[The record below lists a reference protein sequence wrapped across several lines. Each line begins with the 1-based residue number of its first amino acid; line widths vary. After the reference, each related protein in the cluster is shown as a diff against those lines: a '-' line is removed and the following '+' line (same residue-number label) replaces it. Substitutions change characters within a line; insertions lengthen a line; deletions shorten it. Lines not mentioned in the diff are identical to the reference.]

1 MRIAVLPGDGIGP
14 EVTLAALEVLAAA
27 KRNFALDVGVEHHA
41 IGLAALE
48 KFGTTLPEAAIARAR
63 AADGVILGPVSTF
76 DYPPPEK
83 GGINPSAFLRKQ
95 LDLYANIRPAR
106 TFGPATQRVNPFD
119 LIVVRENTEGFYADR
134 NMTAGDGDILV
145 TPDVAIAIRKITR
158 EASTRIAETGFRLA
172 RTRRRRVTLVHK
184 ANVLRRSDGL
194 FLEACRMVAASHSDV
209 AVDEVIVDAM
219 AALLVREPGRFDVI
233 VTTNMFGDI
242 LSDLAGELSGSLGLA
257 GALNAGASHAVA
269 QAVHGSAP
277 DIAGQDRANPMALI
291 RSLAML
297 LDWLGQRHDQ
307 RAFCAAS
314 RAIEAAVGAT
324 IAAGETT
331 ADLGGKIG
339 TRAVGRIVAGRVMRA
354 ESDAA

>member
-1 MRIAVLPGDGIGP
+1 M
-14 EVTLAALEVLAAA
+14 
-27 KRNFALDVGVEHHA
+27 
-41 IGLAALE
+41 
-48 KFGTTLPEAAIARAR
+48 
-63 AADGVILGPVSTF
+63 
-76 DYPPPEK
+76 
-83 GGINPSAFLRKQ
+83 
-95 LDLYANIRPAR
+95 
-106 TFGPATQRVNPFD
+106 
-119 LIVVRENTEGFYADR
+119 
-134 NMTAGDGDILV
+134 
-145 TPDVAIAIRKITR
+145 
-158 EASTRIAETGFRLA
+158 
-172 RTRRRRVTLVHK
+172 RRRRVTLVHK

-194 FLEACRMVAASHSDV
+194 FLEACRMVAASHADV
-209 AVDEVIVDAM
+209 AVDEMIVDAM
-219 AALLVREPGRFDVI
+219 AAMLVRDPGRFDVI

-277 DIAGQDRANPMALI
+277 DIAGQDKANPMALI

-314 RAIEAAVGAT
+314 RAIDAAVAAT
-324 IAAGETT
+324 IAANETT

-354 ESDAA
+354 ENDAT